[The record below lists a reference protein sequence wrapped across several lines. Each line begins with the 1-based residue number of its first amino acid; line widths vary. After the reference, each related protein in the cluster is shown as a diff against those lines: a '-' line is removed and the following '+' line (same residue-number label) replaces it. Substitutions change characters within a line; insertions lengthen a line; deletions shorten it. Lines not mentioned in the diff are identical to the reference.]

1 MIFFQWVKKENIK
14 FKLILFF
21 YFFYEFKKS
30 NLLKIQLWITPIE
43 STLEILLLNN
53 KLNDV
58 YYSSKFKKTSI
69 ERTRRND
76 IGNEKN

>member
-58 YYSSKFKKTSI
+58 YYSSKSKKTSI
-69 ERTRRND
+69 ERIRRND